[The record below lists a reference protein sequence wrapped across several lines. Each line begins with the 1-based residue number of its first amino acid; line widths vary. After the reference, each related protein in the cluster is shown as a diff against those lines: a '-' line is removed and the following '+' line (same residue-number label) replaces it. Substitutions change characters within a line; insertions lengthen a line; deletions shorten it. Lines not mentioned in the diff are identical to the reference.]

1 MKEFIY
7 AALPWVLIGFAIIVF
22 TVNYNYEQEKGREAQ
37 KDGMAV
43 GMSIGMLVGVALN
56 TMGIFENHAFG
67 ICIGMLGGMVLGMN
81 KGKRVN

>member
-7 AALPWVLIGFAIIVF
+7 AALPWVLISFAIIVF

-43 GMSIGMLVGVALN
+43 GMSIGMLVGVAP
-56 TMGIFENHAFG
+56 
-67 ICIGMLGGMVLGMN
+67 
-81 KGKRVN
+81 